1 MKTLD
6 RLVEN
11 NPGVCTQNMFGIQP
25 EDVLVITEEEE
36 EKAPSRISRRGRVR
50 VSCATRVKSGLFSVC
65 EVTSNF
71 RHIITVYKRLQKI
84 LSQRYTVIVEL
95 SLVYNLRR
103 RTTNHISEIQRHSIQ
118 ALINIYSTAVP
129 RMVEFVVGLKLFI
142 RLSLGNRT

>member
-1 MKTLD
+1 MKTVD

-71 RHIITVYKRLQKI
+71 RHIITVYKRLQKM
-84 LSQRYTVIVEL
+84 SQRYTVIVEL

-103 RTTNHISEIQRHSIQ
+103 QTTNHISEVQRHSIQ
-118 ALINIYSTAVP
+118 ALIHIYSTAVP

>member
-36 EKAPSRISRRGRVR
+36 EKAPSRISRRGQVR

-71 RHIITVYKRLQKI
+71 RHIITVYKRLQKM
-84 LSQRYTVIVEL
+84 SQRYTVIVEL

-103 RTTNHISEIQRHSIQ
+103 RTTNHISEVQRHSIQ